1 MNDYLKIFI
10 DGACQ
15 PNPGNGG
22 IGIFINSK
30 EIREEFSLPLEG
42 IVTNNIA
49 EYEALI
55 FTLDLILKKYNSFK
69 QIKIFSDSKL
79 VCMQF
84 NKKWKCKDQN
94 LKCLLEKAHVISSKI
109 STEIILTS
117 IPREENKIADELAK
131 NGIRN

>member
-1 MNDYLKIFI
+1 MNDYFKIFI

-22 IGIFINSK
+22 IGIFIDSK
-30 EIREEFSLPLEG
+30 EINEEFSLSLSG

-55 FTLDLILKKYNSFK
+55 FALDLILKKYSSFK
-69 QIKIFSDSKL
+69 KITIFSYSKL

-84 NKKWKCKDQN
+84 NKKWKCKDNN
-94 LKCLLEKAHVISSKI
+94 LKSLLEKAHDISGQISS
-109 STEIILTS
+109 EIILTY
-117 IPREENKIADELAK
+117 IPR
-131 NGIRN
+131 

>member
-22 IGIFINSK
+22 IGVFIDSE
-30 EIREEFSLPLEG
+30 EINEEISFSLPG

-55 FTLDLILKKYNSFK
+55 FALDLILKKYSSFK
-69 QIKIFSDSKL
+69 QIRIFSDSKL

-84 NKKWKCKDQN
+84 NKKWKCKDNN
-94 LKCLLEKAHVISSKI
+94 LKSLLEKAHAISSQI
-109 STEIILTS
+109 PSEIILTS
-117 IPREENKIADELAK
+117 IPREENKVADELAK

>member
-22 IGIFINSK
+22 IGIFIDSK
-30 EIREEFSLPLEG
+30 EIREEFSLPLKG

-55 FTLDLILKKYNSFK
+55 FTLDLIFKKYNSFK

-94 LKCLLEKAHVISSKI
+94 LKSLLEKAHVIYSKI

-131 NGIRN
+131 SGIRN

>member
-22 IGIFINSK
+22 IGIFIDSK
-30 EIREEFSLPLEG
+30 EIREEFSLPLKG

-55 FTLDLILKKYNSFK
+55 FTLDLIFKKYNSFK

-94 LKCLLEKAHVISSKI
+94 LKSLLEKAHVISSKI

>member
-22 IGIFINSK
+22 IGIFIDSK
-30 EIREEFSLPLEG
+30 EINEEFSLSLSG

-55 FTLDLILKKYNSFK
+55 FALDLILKKYSSFK
-69 QIKIFSDSKL
+69 KITIFSDSKL
-79 VCMQF
+79 VCMKF
-84 NKKWKCKDQN
+84 NKKWKCKDNN
-94 LKCLLEKAHVISSKI
+94 LKSLLEKAHAISGQISS
-109 STEIILTS
+109 EIILTY
-117 IPREENKIADELAK
+117 IPREENKVADELAK

>member
-22 IGIFINSK
+22 IGIFIDSK
-30 EIREEFSLPLEG
+30 EIREEFSLPLKG

-55 FTLDLILKKYNSFK
+55 FTLDLIFKKYNSFK

-94 LKCLLEKAHVISSKI
+94 LKSLLEKAHVIYSKI

>member
-22 IGIFINSK
+22 IGIFIDSK
-30 EIREEFSLPLEG
+30 EIREEFSLPLKG

-55 FTLDLILKKYNSFK
+55 FTLDLIFKKYNSFK

-94 LKCLLEKAHVISSKI
+94 LKSLLEKAHVITSKI

-131 NGIRN
+131 SGIRN

>member
-15 PNPGNGG
+15 PNPGKGG
-22 IGIFINSK
+22 IGVFIDSE
-30 EIREEFSLPLEG
+30 EINEEISFSLPG

-55 FTLDLILKKYNSFK
+55 FALDLILKKYSSFK
-69 QIKIFSDSKL
+69 QIRIFSDSKL

-84 NKKWKCKDQN
+84 NKKWKCKDNN
-94 LKCLLEKAHVISSKI
+94 LKSLLENAHAISSQI
-109 STEIILTS
+109 SSEIILTS
-117 IPREENKIADELAK
+117 IPREENKVADELAK

>member
-30 EIREEFSLPLEG
+30 EIREEFSLPLKG

-55 FTLDLILKKYNSFK
+55 FTLDLIFKKYNSFK

-94 LKCLLEKAHVISSKI
+94 LKSLLEKAHVISSKI

-131 NGIRN
+131 SGIRN